1 MKCNLSVLRLTPL
14 LTLMSLPLVITRL
27 LCFHKREHPPSTL
40 TAPLPEAV
48 VLASFPI
55 AWFFGFLYS
64 TEVPSLVSVILTIT
78 YATKGKHWLAALVC
92 LHFPLLSPTAESSTT
107 DPGSQR
113 IVWCFKLHISSDQR
127 CLGVVRICCKSTHV
141 SPVPEGSP
149 WCQSIAEVA

>member
-55 AWFFGFLYS
+55 AWFFGFLYY

-92 LHFPLLSPTAESSTT
+92 LHFPLLAILARRQKITGQFRRFELQAVRVGSS
-107 DPGSQR
+107 
-113 IVWCFKLHISSDQR
+113 K
-127 CLGVVRICCKSTHV
+127 
-141 SPVPEGSP
+141 
-149 WCQSIAEVA
+149 CQHD